1 MDYESEINM
10 ANHTQQLLNTWYEQR
25 NDVDWVLATIIA
37 TEGSSYRKPGAMM
50 MINSLGQYHGLLSGG
65 CLESDIM
72 RQSRQCW
79 ITGNNRI
86 IQYDMREEEDIAW
99 QLGIGCGGLVRILL
113 QAINTENNFLQLCE
127 LRQLINQ
134 NQACKYIQS
143 VDESAP
149 NNQVCEIGSSVSF
162 NNNAAPQTR
171 VKKEDMSEVSP
182 SDVTIFEHIIKPA
195 LKLAIFGGGI
205 DAMPVAQIASNL
217 GWHVSIAD
225 PRTGYARKTQFV
237 DAKQI
242 IKTDFADA
250 SEHTWLSNIDAI
262 VIMTHNVKLDA
273 QALMLAQSSSA
284 NYVGMLGPA
293 HRTERVLKEA
303 GLSASD
309 SASKHQ
315 QTTLGLTKRLAN
327 PIGLK
332 LGGEL
337 PESIALSILSEIHA
351 FIENADGKS
360 FSNML
365 S

>member
-1 MDYESEINM
+1 
-10 ANHTQQLLNTWYEQR
+10 
-25 NDVDWVLATIIA
+25 
-37 TEGSSYRKPGAMM
+37 MM

-79 ITGNNRI
+79 MTGNNRI

-113 QAINTENNFLQLCE
+113 QPINTANNFLQLCE

-134 NQACKYIQS
+134 NQACKYVQAI
-143 VDESAP
+143 DESAP
-149 NNQVCEIGSSVSF
+149 NNKVCEIESSLSF
-162 NNNAAPQTR
+162 DNTAASQAN
-171 VKKEDMSEVSP
+171 KEDMPELSLRDE
-182 SDVTIFEHIIKPA
+182 TIFEHIIKPA
-195 LKLAIFGGGI
+195 LKIAIFGGGI

-225 PRTGYARKTQFV
+225 PRTGYARKTQFA

-242 IKTDFADA
+242 IKTNFANA
-250 SEHTWLSNIDAI
+250 SEHTWLANIDAI

-273 QALMLAQSSSA
+273 QALLLAQTSSA
-284 NYVGMLGPA
+284 RYVGMLGPT

-303 GLSASD
+303 GLCAGEP
-309 SASKHQ
+309 ANTQ
-315 QTTLGLTKRLAN
+315 QTKPSLTKRLAN

-337 PESIALSILSEIHA
+337 PESIALSILAEIHA
-351 FIENADGKS
+351 FIENAEGKS